1 MLAFNKV
8 NVSRLVSVRVR
19 RAGVMKVLN
28 CLASRGNSDDG
39 GIRSWRSEVRG
50 VWLAEGALLVS
61 SSRNQTI
68 DGA

>member
-1 MLAFNKV
+1 MLAFSKV

-28 CLASRGNSDDG
+28 CSASRGNSDDG
-39 GIRSWRSEVRG
+39 GIRSWRSELRSVR
-50 VWLAEGALLVS
+50 LAEGTLVS

-68 DGA
+68 DDA